1 MKQKETIKMWDE
13 LERLA
18 RKNGRGISTNKDGII
33 ITADLYDGCD
43 AHFSETVE
51 DAIEWEKGYK

>member
-1 MKQKETIKMWDE
+1 MKRKNTIHKWDE

-18 RKNGRGISTNKDGII
+18 RKNARSVSTTEDGWIVTQDI
-33 ITADLYDGCD
+33 FDGCD

-51 DAIEWEKGYK
+51 DAIEWERGYK